1 MLFLEE
7 RTNAGAVFVMSS
19 SNQVVPLVLC
29 GGAGTRL
36 WPLSRTDN
44 PKQFASF
51 LSDKSLFQQTAQLCT
66 GEGFD
71 APVVSTSHDLRFTVV
86 QQLAEIEM
94 TPRSVL
100 IEPTPKD
107 TATAILAAVL
117 SIQESQ
123 PDALVLV
130 LPSDHLIPNREAFKA
145 AIETAS
151 RSAAEC
157 QIVTLGIEPTHAE
170 TGYGYLELPEA
181 KSGDVTEAI
190 PLSRFVE
197 KPDHATAEQMVASDR
212 YLWNAGIFLFQPQ
225 TLVEEF
231 EEQAPDTLRRV
242 RASVE
247 GIEQDLSFSRL
258 EESNWAVLKP
268 ISIDYAIMENSTRVT
283 VVPYAAGWSDLGD
296 WNAVYELND
305 KDETHN
311 ATAGDV
317 TLIDCDNSLFWN
329 GSEILT
335 LVGLGLSDVVVV
347 GLPDAMLVAKKSEV
361 QNVKQAVKLL
371 RDKAVPQA
379 DRSSREY
386 RPWGYF
392 ESLVQGDRFQVK
404 KICVYPG
411 GKLSLQ
417 HHFHRSEHWV
427 VVEGTAE
434 VVIEERVMVVSEN
447 ESVYIPLG
455 SKHRLINPGK
465 SSMILIEV
473 QTGSY
478 LGEDDIVRHEDHY
491 ARS

>member
-1 MLFLEE
+1 MP
-7 RTNAGAVFVMSS
+7 S
-19 SNQVVPLVLC
+19 SNLLVPLVLC

-44 PKQFASF
+44 PKQFTSF
-51 LSDKSLFQQTAQLCT
+51 LSDKTLFQRTAQLCA
-66 GEGFD
+66 GEGFA
-71 APVVSTSHDLRFTVV
+71 APVVSTTHDLRFKVV
-86 QQLAEIEM
+86 QQLAEIEI
-94 TPRSVL
+94 TPRSIL

-107 TATAILAAVL
+107 TAAAILAAVL
-117 SIQESQ
+117 SIQESE
-123 PDALVLV
+123 PTALILV
-130 LPSDHLIPNREAFKA
+130 LPSDHLIPDTEAFKA

-151 RSAAEC
+151 RSASKGK
-157 QIVTLGIEPTHAE
+157 IVTLGIDPTHPE
-170 TGYGYLELPEA
+170 TGYGYLELPDA
-181 KSGDVTEAI
+181 KSRDVKEAI

-197 KPDHATAEQMVASDR
+197 KPDSATAEQMVASGR

-225 TLVEEF
+225 TLIEEF
-231 EEQAPDTLRRV
+231 EAQEPDTLRQV

-247 GIEQDLSFSRL
+247 GIEQDLGFSRL
-258 EESNWAVLKP
+258 EETNWAALKP
-268 ISIDYAIMENSTRVT
+268 SSIDYAIMENSTQVT

-296 WNAVYELND
+296 WNAIYD
-305 KDETHN
+305 ISAKDN
-311 ATAGDV
+311 AENGTSGAV

-329 GSEILT
+329 GSKDLA

-361 QNVKQAVKLL
+361 QNVKEAVKLL
-371 RDKAVPQA
+371 RGRAVPQA
-379 DRSSREY
+379 DRSSREH

-392 ESLVQGDRFQVK
+392 ESLVQGNRFQVK

-434 VVIEERVMVVSEN
+434 VIIEDSLTVVSEN

-465 SSMILIEV
+465 FPMILIEV

-491 ARS
+491 ARR

>member
-1 MLFLEE
+1 M
-7 RTNAGAVFVMSS
+7 
-19 SNQVVPLVLC
+19 
-29 GGAGTRL
+29 
-36 WPLSRTDN
+36 
-44 PKQFASF
+44 
-51 LSDKSLFQQTAQLCT
+51 
-66 GEGFD
+66 
-71 APVVSTSHDLRFTVV
+71 
-86 QQLAEIEM
+86 
-94 TPRSVL
+94 
-100 IEPTPKD
+100 
-107 TATAILAAVL
+107 
-117 SIQESQ
+117 
-123 PDALVLV
+123 
-130 LPSDHLIPNREAFKA
+130 
-145 AIETAS
+145 
-151 RSAAEC
+151 
-157 QIVTLGIEPTHAE
+157 
-170 TGYGYLELPEA
+170 
-181 KSGDVTEAI
+181 
-190 PLSRFVE
+190 
-197 KPDHATAEQMVASDR
+197 
-212 YLWNAGIFLFQPQ
+212 
-225 TLVEEF
+225 
-231 EEQAPDTLRRV
+231 
-242 RASVE
+242 
-247 GIEQDLSFSRL
+247 
-258 EESNWAVLKP
+258 
-268 ISIDYAIMENSTRVT
+268 
-283 VVPYAAGWSDLGD
+283 
-296 WNAVYELND
+296 
-305 KDETHN
+305 
-311 ATAGDV
+311 
-317 TLIDCDNSLFWN
+317 
-329 GSEILT
+329 
-335 LVGLGLSDVVVV
+335 VGLGLSDVVVV